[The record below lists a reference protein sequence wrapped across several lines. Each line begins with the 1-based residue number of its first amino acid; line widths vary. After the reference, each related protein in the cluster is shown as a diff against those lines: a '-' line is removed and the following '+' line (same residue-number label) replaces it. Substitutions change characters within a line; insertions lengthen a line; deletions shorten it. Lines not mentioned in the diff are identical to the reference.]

1 MDILTRVLIERDKWN
16 RDFTVLPNALY
27 LGHDEY
33 DQLRVALAPHC
44 LYGSSVTTEHALC
57 MTIYRVNAPSHF
69 SIGVHHEHVDK
80 RRPAA
85 IRRTAPQAR

>member
-1 MDILTRVLIERDKWN
+1 MDILTRVLIERDKWIKDYG
-16 RDFTVLPNALY
+16 RPPNALY

-33 DQLRVALAPHC
+33 DQCRKASTQYHNCEYA
-44 LYGSSVTTEHALC
+44 YG
-57 MTIYRVNAPSHF
+57 MTVYRVNAPFHF

-85 IRRTAPQAR
+85 VRRTAPQAR